1 MVLKPNVGIL
11 GFPDPLIVYLVMG
24 CWVCNFQK
32 RTSFC
37 TEKIYRQ
44 KLKKLDNNVAI
55 CLIVKLCCNGRS
67 SPPKMTC
74 HPTWW
79 EISESSSITR
89 FCSFTKLT
97 SGSLL
102 PFLHCS
108 SSLNAWL
115 KMKLSTAT
123 FSLSLNS
130 SSWED
135 LGSCHIF
142 PMFVIELNTIGDC
155 LMSRWLPL
163 LRSSNML
170 SRRFWSFC
178 RWSMPIIVVKKIFW
192 KWRGRRGRREA
203 SNSSNSLVVVCSSLS
218 IQNSIWRV
226 SGLFKLNFWSV
237 SCPNSSR
244 QQQTLFVLQEFKWEK
259 IWTAAQ
265 QPYYKFSPLFRSCD
279 LSYLAVVD
287 IKRESSSSWYFSTHA
302 ISFHKCF
309 FSKEHWGLDNSS

>member
-1 MVLKPNVGIL
+1 
-11 GFPDPLIVYLVMG
+11 
-24 CWVCNFQK
+24 
-32 RTSFC
+32 
-37 TEKIYRQ
+37 
-44 KLKKLDNNVAI
+44 
-55 CLIVKLCCNGRS
+55 
-67 SPPKMTC
+67 
-74 HPTWW
+74 
-79 EISESSSITR
+79 
-89 FCSFTKLT
+89 
-97 SGSLL
+97 
-102 PFLHCS
+102 
-108 SSLNAWL
+108 
-115 KMKLSTAT
+115 MKLSTAT

-192 KWRGRRGRREA
+192 KWREGRRGRREA

-226 SGLFKLNFWSV
+226 SGFFKLNFWSV

-302 ISFHKCF
+302 ISFHKCL
-309 FSKEHWGLDNSS
+309 SCKEHWGLDNSR

>member
-55 CLIVKLCCNGRS
+55 CLIVKLCCNGSS

-123 FSLSLNS
+123 FSLYLNS

-135 LGSCHIF
+135 FGSCHIF
-142 PMFVIELNTIGDC
+142 PMFVIELNRIGDC

-244 QQQTLFVLQEFKWEK
+244 QAAADPFCTTGIQMREDLNCSSATVLQILPSF
-259 IWTAAQ
+259 Q
-265 QPYYKFSPLFRSCD
+265 
-279 LSYLAVVD
+279 VVWP
-287 IKRESSSSWYFSTHA
+287 ELLSSSRHKKGVILIMIFFYTCYF
-302 ISFHKCF
+302 ISQM
-309 FSKEHWGLDNSS
+309 SI

>member
-1 MVLKPNVGIL
+1 
-11 GFPDPLIVYLVMG
+11 
-24 CWVCNFQK
+24 
-32 RTSFC
+32 
-37 TEKIYRQ
+37 
-44 KLKKLDNNVAI
+44 
-55 CLIVKLCCNGRS
+55 
-67 SPPKMTC
+67 
-74 HPTWW
+74 
-79 EISESSSITR
+79 
-89 FCSFTKLT
+89 
-97 SGSLL
+97 
-102 PFLHCS
+102 
-108 SSLNAWL
+108 
-115 KMKLSTAT
+115 MKFSTAT
-123 FSLSLNS
+123 FSLYLNS

-142 PMFVIELNTIGDC
+142 PMFVIELNRIGDC

-244 QQQTLFVLQEFKWEK
+244 QAAADPFCTTGIQMREDLNCSSATVLQILPSF
-259 IWTAAQ
+259 Q
-265 QPYYKFSPLFRSCD
+265 
-279 LSYLAVVD
+279 VVWP
-287 IKRESSSSWYFSTHA
+287 ELLSSSRHKKGVILIMIFFYTCYF
-302 ISFHKCF
+302 ISQMF
-309 FSKEHWGLDNSS
+309 L

>member
-1 MVLKPNVGIL
+1 M
-11 GFPDPLIVYLVMG
+11 
-24 CWVCNFQK
+24 
-32 RTSFC
+32 
-37 TEKIYRQ
+37 
-44 KLKKLDNNVAI
+44 KL
-55 CLIVKLCCNGRS
+55 
-67 SPPKMTC
+67 
-74 HPTWW
+74 
-79 EISESSSITR
+79 
-89 FCSFTKLT
+89 
-97 SGSLL
+97 
-102 PFLHCS
+102 
-108 SSLNAWL
+108 
-115 KMKLSTAT
+115 LSTAT
-123 FSLSLNS
+123 FSLYLNS

-142 PMFVIELNTIGDC
+142 PMFVIELNRIGDC

-244 QQQTLFVLQEFKWEK
+244 QQQQTLFVLQEFKWEK

-302 ISFHKCF
+302 ISFHKCLS
-309 FSKEHWGLDNSS
+309 SKEHWGLDNSTAGKNTKIAGRCRGFSFCLWISALVWLFSYELPVVWAFSTQEKMLDDNLIKTDKLYPFSNLRVSHVLNPKKPFWNWVRGVQF